1 MSAAPKTQRL
11 TLVII
16 ALVAIGGA
24 ALLALWGLQDRA
36 AYFVTPSDI
45 AEGSVETGV
54 PLRLGGMVKEG
65 SIETF
70 GDGNSY
76 RFLLEDESAVATVT
90 YRGIVPDLFVE
101 GSGAVAEGQLAPS
114 GEFAANRILAKHDEN
129 YMAPEVAD
137 SLAKHVQDQT
147 SDLPTTPT
155 ECNPL

>member
-11 TLVII
+11 TLVIL

-45 AEGSVETGV
+45 AEGTVETGV
-54 PLRLGGMVKEG
+54 PLRLGGMVKDG
-65 SIETF
+65 SIETY
-70 GDGNSY
+70 GDGTSY
-76 RFLLEDESAVATVT
+76 RFVLEDEQAEAAVT

-101 GSGAVAEGQLAPS
+101 GSGAVAEGQLMPG

-129 YMAPEVAD
+129 YMPPELAESAERATAETVA
-137 SLAKHVQDQT
+137 A
-147 SDLPTTPT
+147 
-155 ECNPL
+155 E